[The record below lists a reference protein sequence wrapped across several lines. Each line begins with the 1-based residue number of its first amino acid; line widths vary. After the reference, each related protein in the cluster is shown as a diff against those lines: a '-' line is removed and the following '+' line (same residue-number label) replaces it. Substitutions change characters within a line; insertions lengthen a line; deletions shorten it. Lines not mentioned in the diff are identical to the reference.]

1 MANTEDPELVILI
14 VLYNPTGEGGH
25 QGGGVAAPIASQI
38 LGEVLPY
45 LEVTKNSEEEKT
57 SMQVEM
63 PDVTGITLKEAK
75 QILTENGL
83 KYEADTDNLETIITD
98 QLPKKGIGI
107 SQGTKIFLYSN

>member
-1 MANTEDPELVILI
+1 MANTDDPEVAILI

-45 LEVTKNSEEEKT
+45 LEVAKHSEEEKT
-57 SMQVEM
+57 NMQVEM
-63 PDVTGITLKEAK
+63 PDLTGITLKEAK
-75 QILTENGL
+75 KILEELGL
-83 KYEADTDNLETIITD
+83 EYEIDTDNMEAKVID

-107 SQGTKIFLYSN
+107 NQGTKVILKTT

>member
-1 MANTEDPELVILI
+1 NTEDPELVILI

-45 LEVTKNSEEEKT
+45 LEVSKNSEEENS

-63 PDVTGITLKEAK
+63 PEVTGITLKEAK

-83 KYEADTDNLETIITD
+83 EYEADTDNMEAIITD

-107 SQGTKIFLYSN
+107 NQGTKVILYSN